1 MPGTFST
8 DQVKELRQQAYNCTV
23 IYLRLAHEELM
34 VLRVRPDFDIPTHKA
49 GQYTVLGLGYWE
61 PRCDVCQEEQLKENQ
76 LTKVVK
82 RAYSLSSPIL
92 RSDDNLLRPE
102 DEDFLE
108 FYVALVRQ
116 ADKPPALTP
125 RVFLLKEGD
134 RIHVG
139 GKITGRYTLDG
150 TQPDQTFLLMS
161 TGTGEAPHNKMLL
174 ELLRGGHRGPIVSIV
189 CVRYQLDLAYR
200 EIHHQLVKMFPNYR
214 YIELTTREPWNKDN
228 KVYIQ
233 DLVGSGKL
241 EEEIGQP
248 LDPVSTHVYLCGN
261 PQMIGVP
268 KKNKDGELDYP
279 QPVGVIEILTARGF
293 QMDRPGSPG
302 NIHFEEYW

>member
-1 MPGTFST
+1 MSVTFST
-8 DQVKELRQQAYNCTV
+8 DQVEELRRKAYNSTV
-23 IYLRLAHEELM
+23 SYLRLVHEELM
-34 VLRVRPDFDIPTHKA
+34 VMQVRPDFEISTHKA

-61 PRCDVCQEEQLKENQ
+61 PRCDECQEEQLKENQ

-82 RAYSLSSPIL
+82 RAYSLSCPIL
-92 RSDDNLLRPE
+92 GSDGHLLRPE

-116 ADKPPALTP
+116 AEKPPALTP

-139 GKITGRYTLDG
+139 KKITGRYTLDG
-150 TQPDQTFLLMS
+150 IQPDQTLIFMS

-174 ELLRGGHRGPIVSIV
+174 ELLRGGYRGALASIV
-189 CVRYQLDLAYR
+189 CVRYQQDLAYR
-200 EIHHQLVKMFPNYR
+200 ETHHQLVKMFPNYR

-241 EEEIGQP
+241 EEEIEQP
-248 LDPVSTHVYLCGN
+248 LDPTGTHVYLCGN

-268 KKNKDGELDYP
+268 KKNKDGGFSYP
-279 QPVGVIEILTARGF
+279 QPAGAIEILISRGF
-293 QMDRPGSPG
+293 QVDRPGNPG